1 LPLTSSVEFV
11 PATVAI
17 TVDAVEAKEADV
29 TDPVTKLVAQLAVPN
44 KDPVIPEL
52 TVKDPVI
59 VELPEV
65 T

>member
-1 LPLTSSVEFV
+1 VN
-11 PATVAI
+11 
-17 TVDAVEAKEADV
+17 AKEEETACEE
-29 TDPVTKLVAQLAVPN
+29 VPN